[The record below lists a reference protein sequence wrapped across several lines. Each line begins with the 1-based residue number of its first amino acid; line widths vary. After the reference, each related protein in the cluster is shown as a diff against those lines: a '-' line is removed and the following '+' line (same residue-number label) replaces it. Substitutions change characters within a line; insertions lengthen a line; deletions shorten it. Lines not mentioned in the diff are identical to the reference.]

1 MQFNQEFVHELKP
14 CFLEDRDI
22 LYQTGDTAN
31 EILFILEGRVKL
43 NIEVIEY
50 INDERLLNKIHE
62 INIKKKLNDLNSGT

>member
-1 MQFNQEFVHELKP
+1 MKP

-22 LYQTGDTAN
+22 LYQAGDTAN

-62 INIKKKLNDLNSGT
+62 INIKKKLIKLNNGTEFEEEI

>member
-1 MQFNQEFVHELKP
+1 
-14 CFLEDRDI
+14 LEDRDI
-22 LYQTGDTAN
+22 LYQAGDTAN

-62 INIKKKLNDLNSGT
+62 INIKKKLIKLNNGTEFEEEI

>member
-1 MQFNQEFVHELKP
+1 MKP

-62 INIKKKLNDLNSGT
+62 SNIKKKLIRLNNGT